1 MLSKNRYQVYN
12 QSCAEGMREHVEDNS
27 VDLIFTDP
35 PYGIDGDEL
44 DVHYHRDESKVV
56 PGYIDVPLTQYA
68 EFSQDWIAECARV
81 LRPGGSLYI
90 VSGYSN
96 LHHILNALHATN
108 LVEINHVIAKYSFG
122 VSTKNKFVSS
132 HYHVLF
138 WAKPDKGNQKRT
150 FNSNYKYTDQK
161 DSYHDR
167 LSVQDMPRA
176 HNPGQTK
183 NKNQLNEDF
192 IEKFIMYS
200 SNRGDTVLDCFGGG
214 LTTGRTALRW
224 GRNFIGFELNKNA
237 YDAFV
242 PTLDAVEEQVDPTPI
257 SPDDNELTKREKMRE
272 GWRKDRAK
280 KKLLISNGT
289 TTKSDVITMANPSL
303 IEFDQ

>member
-1 MLSKNRYQVYN
+1 
-12 QSCAEGMREHVEDNS
+12 
-27 VDLIFTDP
+27 
-35 PYGIDGDEL
+35 
-44 DVHYHRDESKVV
+44 V

-68 EFSQDWIAECARV
+68 KFSQDWITECARV

-96 LHHILNALHATN
+96 LHHILNALHATD
-108 LVEINHVIAKYSFG
+108 LEEINHIIAKYSFG

-138 WAKPDKGNQKRT
+138 WAKPSKGALKRT

-192 IEKFIMYS
+192 IEKFVMYS

-242 PTLDAVEEQVDPTPI
+242 PTLDTVEEQPDPIPV
-257 SPDDNELTKREKMRE
+257 SPNAKELAKREKMRE

-280 KKLLISNGT
+280 KKLSAPNDSPADTI
-289 TTKSDVITMANPSL
+289 KMANPDL

>member
-1 MLSKNRYQVYN
+1 MTYQVYN
-12 QSCAEGMREHVEDNS
+12 QSCIEGMREHVTDDS
-27 VDLIFTDP
+27 IDLIFTDP
-35 PYGIDGDEL
+35 PYGIKGDEL

-56 PGYIDVPLTQYA
+56 PGYVDVPLSEYA
-68 EFSQDWIAECARV
+68 KFSLDWIRECERV
-81 LRPGGSLYI
+81 LRPGGSMYI
-90 VSGYSN
+90 VSGYTN
-96 LHHILNALHATN
+96 LHHVLNALHATG
-108 LVEINHVIAKYSFG
+108 LEEINHIIAKYSFG

-138 WAKPDKGNQKRT
+138 WSKPDKGSQKRT

-167 LSVQDMPRA
+167 LSVQDMPRDYK
-176 HNPGQTK
+176 PGQVK
-183 NKNQLNEDF
+183 NKNQLSEDF

-224 GRNFIGFELNKNA
+224 GRNFVGFELNTHA

-242 PTLDAVEEQVDPTPI
+242 PTLAEVEELPDPVPSTPDAVE
-257 SPDDNELTKREKMRE
+257 LAKRQKLRD
-272 GWRKDRAK
+272 GWKRDRLAK
-280 KKLLISNGT
+280 KANKSTTLPIIEIS
-289 TTKSDVITMANPSL
+289 
-303 IEFDQ
+303 

>member
-1 MLSKNRYQVYN
+1 MTYQVYN
-12 QSCAEGMREHVEDNS
+12 QSCIDGMREHVADGS

-35 PYGIDGDEL
+35 PYGIDGDGL
-44 DVHYHRDESKVV
+44 DVHYHRDESNVV
-56 PGYIDVPLTQYA
+56 QGYIDVPLTQYA
-68 EFSQDWIAECARV
+68 KFSQEWISECARV

-90 VSGYSN
+90 VSGYTN
-96 LHHILNALHATN
+96 LHHVLNALHSTD
-108 LVEINHVIAKYSFG
+108 LEEINHIIAKYSFG

-138 WAKPDKGNQKRT
+138 WQKPDKKGQKRT
-150 FNSNYKYTDQK
+150 FNSNWKYTDQK

-167 LSVQDMPRA
+167 LTVQDMPRA

-183 NKNQLNEDF
+183 NKNQLSEDF

-200 SNRGDTVLDCFGGG
+200 SNRGATVMDCFGGG
-214 LTTGRTALRW
+214 FTTGRTALRY

-242 PTLDAVEEQVDPTPI
+242 PTLDEVEVLPDPVPS
-257 SPDDNELTKREKMRE
+257 SPDAAELAKREKMRA
-272 GWRKDRAK
+272 GWRNDRLK
-280 KKLLISNGT
+280 KKA
-289 TTKSDVITMANPSL
+289 ITA
-303 IEFDQ
+303 

>member
-1 MLSKNRYQVYN
+1 MQSVKPYKVYN
-12 QSCAEGMREHVEDNS
+12 QSCVEGMREHVADES
-27 VDLIFTDP
+27 VDLVFTDP

-68 EFSQDWIAECARV
+68 QFSLDWIRECERV
-81 LRPGGSLYI
+81 LRPGGSIYI
-90 VSGYSN
+90 VSGYTN
-96 LHHILNALHATN
+96 LHHILNALHATS
-108 LVEINHVIAKYSFG
+108 LVEINHVIAQYSFG

-138 WAKPDKGNQKRT
+138 WAKPDRGQKKRT
-150 FNSNYKYTDQK
+150 FNSNWKFTDQK

-167 LSVQDMPRA
+167 LTVQNMPRDYK
-176 HNPGQTK
+176 PGQVR
-183 NKNQLNEDF
+183 NKNQLSEDF
-192 IEKFIMYS
+192 IEKFIKYS

-224 GRNFIGFELNKNA
+224 GRNFVGFELNKNA

-242 PTLDAVEEQVDPTPI
+242 PTLDTVQPLLDAVPV
-257 SPDDNELTKREKMRE
+257 SPNDKELAKREKMRE
-272 GWRKDRAK
+272 SWRRDRAK
-280 KKLLISNGT
+280 KKAEKAQ
-289 TTKSDVITMANPSL
+289 KSD
-303 IEFDQ
+303 

>member
-1 MLSKNRYQVYN
+1 MTTYKVYN
-12 QSCAEGMREHVEDNS
+12 QSCIEGMREHVADDS

-35 PYGIDGDEL
+35 PYGIKGDEL

-56 PGYIDVPLTQYA
+56 PGYVDVPLSEYA
-68 EFSQDWIAECARV
+68 KFSLDWIKECERV

-90 VSGYSN
+90 VSGYTN
-96 LHHILNALHATN
+96 LHHILNALHATK
-108 LVEINHVIAKYSFG
+108 LEEINHIIAKYSFG

-138 WAKPDKGNQKRT
+138 WQKPDRGSQKRT

-167 LSVQDMPRA
+167 LSVQDMPRDYK
-176 HNPGQTK
+176 PGQVK
-183 NKNQLNEDF
+183 NKNQLSEDF

-224 GRNFIGFELNKNA
+224 GRNFVGFELNKNA

-242 PTLDAVEEQVDPTPI
+242 PTLDNVEELPDPVPSTPDAI
-257 SPDDNELTKREKMRE
+257 ELAKRQKLRD
-272 GWRKDRAK
+272 GWKKDRAK
-280 KKLLISNGT
+280 KKQIQN
-289 TTKSDVITMANPSL
+289 NPVPNSSL
-303 IEFDQ
+303 FEFP

>member
-1 MLSKNRYQVYN
+1 MTTYKIYN
-12 QSCAEGMREHVEDNS
+12 QSCIEGMQQHVADNS

-56 PGYIDVPLTQYA
+56 PGYVDVPLTEYA
-68 EFSQDWIAECARV
+68 KFSQDWISECARV
-81 LRPGGSLYI
+81 LRPGGSIYI

-96 LHHILNALHATN
+96 LHHVLNALHSTD
-108 LVEINHVIAKYSFG
+108 LEEVNHIIAKYSFG

-138 WAKPDKGNQKRT
+138 WTKPDKGRQKRT
-150 FNSNYKYTDQK
+150 FNSNYKFTDQK

-176 HNPGQTK
+176 HNPGQVK

-237 YDAFV
+237 YDAFE
-242 PTLDAVEEQVDPTPI
+242 PTLATVEELPDPVPV
-257 SPDDNELTKREKMRE
+257 SPSDAELAKREKMRA
-272 GWRKDRAK
+272 GWRNDRAK
-280 KKLLISNGT
+280 RKTSKLNHLFEE
-289 TTKSDVITMANPSL
+289 VANNK
-303 IEFDQ
+303 